1 MFNCI
6 EGVENKIFHGI
17 NLKYYS
23 NKLEDLKIFEE
34 IIKSRK
40 IMSRNDLIKM
50 RYEHFEC
57 LPRIYEQCEN
67 EICFAMHPKNKNF
80 SSIYCNDDS
89 SSTFNEYI
97 RFLSLIHI
105 SEPTRH

>member
-40 IMSRNDLIKM
+40 IMSRND
-50 RYEHFEC
+50 
-57 LPRIYEQCEN
+57 
-67 EICFAMHPKNKNF
+67 
-80 SSIYCNDDS
+80 
-89 SSTFNEYI
+89 T
-97 RFLSLIHI
+97 
-105 SEPTRH
+105 

>member
-34 IIKSRK
+34 IIKYSDWK
-40 IMSRNDLIKM
+40 TLA
-50 RYEHFEC
+50 HTF
-57 LPRIYEQCEN
+57 
-67 EICFAMHPKNKNF
+67 KN
-80 SSIYCNDDS
+80 
-89 SSTFNEYI
+89 
-97 RFLSLIHI
+97 HI
-105 SEPTRH
+105 LAKTTS

>member
-40 IMSRNDLIKM
+40 IMSRNMNILNVYQEFMNKVKMKFVSQCILKIKILVRFIVM
-50 RYEHFEC
+50 MIHHLRF
-57 LPRIYEQCEN
+57 
-67 EICFAMHPKNKNF
+67 M
-80 SSIYCNDDS
+80 
-89 SSTFNEYI
+89 ST
-97 RFLSLIHI
+97 
-105 SEPTRH
+105 

>member
-34 IIKSRK
+34 IING
-40 IMSRNDLIKM
+40 I
-50 RYEHFEC
+50 YFE
-57 LPRIYEQCEN
+57 
-67 EICFAMHPKNKNF
+67 
-80 SSIYCNDDS
+80 SV
-89 SSTFNEYI
+89 
-97 RFLSLIHI
+97 
-105 SEPTRH
+105 